1 MVPNMKNEKDTLQ
14 RLTNSI
20 LTILPE
26 MKEKMMFID
35 EDGDEEEDLVND
47 TDHLPYV
54 CLKLPII
61 NNKNSN
67 TF

>member
-1 MVPNMKNEKDTLQ
+1 MEPNMKNEKDSLQ

-20 LTILPE
+20 LTLLPE
-26 MKEKMMFID
+26 MKEKMMLMD
-35 EDGDEEEDLVND
+35 EDDEEEDLVND

-61 NNKNSN
+61 NNNNSN
-67 TF
+67 SF

>member
-1 MVPNMKNEKDTLQ
+1 MKNDKDSSQ

-20 LTILPE
+20 LTLLPE
-26 MKEKMMFID
+26 MKEKMMLMD
-35 EDGDEEEDLVND
+35 EEEEEEEDLVND

-61 NNKNSN
+61 NTNSN
-67 TF
+67 SF

>member
-1 MVPNMKNEKDTLQ
+1 MKNEKGTLQ

-20 LTILPE
+20 LTLLPE
-26 MKEKMMFID
+26 MKEKMMLMD
-35 EDGDEEEDLVND
+35 EEEEEEDLVND

-61 NNKNSN
+61 SNNNNSN
-67 TF
+67 SF